1 MSSNQPKKLLF
12 SLKGV
17 DMDDDDALKAFA
29 QQVWEQVM
37 AEFGDDCR
45 PPKPEKFSTRKEGQE
60 Q

>member
-12 SLKGV
+12 SLTGV
-17 DMDDDDALKAFA
+17 DLDDDDALEAFA
-29 QQVWEQVM
+29 KQVWEQAM

-45 PPKPEKFSTRKEGQE
+45 PSKPEEFPTRKEGQE